1 MFRSKIPYLGW
12 EPQKNAR
19 LGWKYSAQKNDEEY
33 AKYFFQLPGGSNA
46 VERKPKRYSS
56 ADGAVDANDT
66 TSYSSIKD
74 EEQNNPRLVES
85 REEAANRVIAN
96 MIRQIASLSEH
107 AHGVFGINWY
117 DYINGSSVLIEIH
130 IQKFNSNSIK
140 IHLIHYF

>member
-1 MFRSKIPYLGW
+1 MPLPTRHVIP
-12 EPQKNAR
+12 KNVGR
-19 LGWKYSAQKNDEEY
+19 QYSPRKNDEEY
-33 AKYFFQLPGGSNA
+33 AEYFFQLPGGPNP

-56 ADGAVDANDT
+56 SDGAVDANDT

-107 AHGVFGINWY
+107 AHGVFGTN
-117 DYINGSSVLIEIH
+117 
-130 IQKFNSNSIK
+130 
-140 IHLIHYF
+140 